1 MSDSRVLPRAWLCK
15 REVMKNFLAAFNAL
29 PSVLAAVQAV
39 EAAVPVSGAG
49 KQKLDIV
56 LGAAGAAWEAT
67 TTQQQLSKDTTVNF
81 VQALVNISV
90 AGLNAAGAIKALP
103 SAKSAPVS
111 SK

>member
-1 MSDSRVLPRAWLCK
+1 
-15 REVMKNFLAAFNAL
+15 MKNFLAAFNAL
-29 PSVLAAVQAV
+29 PSILAVVQAV

-67 TTQQQLSKDTTVNF
+67 HAQQQLSKDTTLNLVR
-81 VQALVNISV
+81 ALVIISV
-90 AGLNAAGAIKALP
+90 AGLNAAAAIKALP
-103 SAKSAPVS
+103 PVAPAPVS